1 MYLPHTKELFPTV
14 WVAITTSSCQILQ
27 TSSSFVYLCVSFCK
41 HDDMLLKCNTE
52 IITIHHFKNG
62 RTCSCFIWGSN
73 LSSKLFP
80 FVLQF
85 LQWWVSSQ
93 NFLVLISSVC
103 VPVYLP
109 NYLPSSLL
117 LSSPGNSNMLLNSLL
132 NGTEAFFF
140 IFHQASVP
148 LSLSH
153 LHAQGIIVC
162 LFFHSHLR
170 NASILCNSTIKNCSR
185 GHYRY

>member
-1 MYLPHTKELFPTV
+1 MMGSMPKLLYVPTTYRGV
-14 WVAITTSSCQILQ
+14 VSRCLGSHHHILMPDAPNKFLICISLCFILQ
-27 TSSSFVYLCVSFCK
+27 TWW
-41 HDDMLLKCNTE
+41 HDDMLLKCNTGMT
-52 IITIHHFKNG
+52 TIHHFKNG

-80 FVLQF
+80 FVLQV

-93 NFLVLISSVC
+93 NFVVVISSEW
-103 VPVYLP
+103 VPVYLG

-117 LSSPGNSNMLLNSLL
+117 LSSPGNGNMLLNSLL
-132 NGTEAFFF
+132 NGAEAFFF
-140 IFHQASVP
+140 IFHQTSVP

-162 LFFHSHLR
+162 VS
-170 NASILCNSTIKNCSR
+170 SSTHI
-185 GHYRY
+185 